1 MVPSS
6 SIGRAAAIVMVAGS
20 LASGPTHGK
29 TSSYPA
35 RVANLPWQFNRRP
48 LIVAAVTP
56 LSDHGDQLDTDAI
69 WPMVAFL
76 AEHGADGVFACGT
89 TGEGVLL
96 SVDERL
102 QVAVA
107 FRAAVRGRLIVHAG
121 AQSTRDTAELARHA
135 AEIGADG
142 VAVIPPPYFPLD
154 DSALAAHFVAAANAC
169 QPLPFFIYAFAARS
183 GYAVSPQVVERVRDQ
198 APNLAGLKVSE
209 APLERAAPY
218 LDLGLPVL
226 IGSEPLLPA
235 AMARGAVGAVSG
247 LAAAF
252 PDVVRAALDQPDGP
266 AEARLTALRNAMEAQ
281 PFIASAKHVL
291 ARRGVPVAPDMRA
304 PMRPLTEAEAS
315 VLDGRLV
322 ELGEANA

>member
-1 MVPSS
+1 
-6 SIGRAAAIVMVAGS
+6 
-20 LASGPTHGK
+20 
-29 TSSYPA
+29 
-35 RVANLPWQFNRRP
+35 VANLPWQFDRPP

-76 AEHGADGVFACGT
+76 AQHGADGVFACGT
-89 TGEGVLL
+89 TGEGILL
-96 SVDERL
+96 SVLERRGA
-102 QVAVA
+102 AVA

-121 AQSTRDTAELARHA
+121 AQSTRDTTELAAHA

-154 DSALAAHFVAAANAC
+154 ASALAAHFVAAASAC
-169 QPLPFFIYAFAARS
+169 VPLPFFIYAFAARS
-183 GYAVSPQVVERVRDQ
+183 GYPVTPEVVERVRDQ

-209 APLERAAPY
+209 APLERVAPY

-252 PDVVRAALDQPDGP
+252 PDVVRAALDQPDGG

-291 ARRGVPVAPDMRA
+291 ARRGVPLAPDMRA
-304 PMRPLTEAEAS
+304 PMRPLTADEMRQ
-315 VLDGRLV
+315 LDAAVDRLAV
-322 ELGEANA
+322 VPTSG

>member
-1 MVPSS
+1 
-6 SIGRAAAIVMVAGS
+6 MVAGS
-20 LASGPTHGK
+20 LASRPTHDK
-29 TSSYPA
+29 TRRYAA
-35 RVANLPWQFNRRP
+35 RVTRLPWQFDRPP

-56 LSDHGDQLDTDAI
+56 LAEDGDQVDTDAI
-69 WPMVAFL
+69 WPLVAFL
-76 AEHGADGVFACGT
+76 AKHGADGVFACGT
-89 TGEGVLL
+89 TGEGILL
-96 SVDERL
+96 SVVERRGA
-102 QVAVA
+102 AVA

-121 AQSTRDTAELARHA
+121 AQSTRDTTELAAHA

-154 DSALAAHFVAAANAC
+154 VAALAAHFVAAATAC
-169 QPLPFFIYAFAARS
+169 EPLPFFIYAFAARS
-183 GYAVSPQVVERVRDQ
+183 GYPVTPEVVERVRAE

-209 APLERAAPY
+209 APLERVAPY

-252 PDVVRAALDQPDGP
+252 PDVVRAALDQPDGET
-266 AEARLTALRNAMEAQ
+266 EARLIALRNAMEAQ

-291 ARRGVPVAPDMRA
+291 ARRGVPLAPDMRA
-304 PMRPLTEAEAS
+304 PMRPLSEDEARQLGQALHRLAAVPAS
-315 VLDGRLV
+315 
-322 ELGEANA
+322 A